1 MSRLLHELSAER
13 MESAALRQS
22 HAALSARLLQQV
34 ANSNSCSAGCGLVR
48 LDNDKLQRQ
57 NKTLKR
63 NLATLDH
70 QMTLLLSQVEHAQQ
84 AQRAAASVVATAASP
99 IGANPQLHVELSAED
114 ASADAPAVSS
124 SPVAYRSPEHV
135 FSPYSPGPRDLSWA
149 PAVPAPSGAAVAP
162 PDSAGGMSL
171 LRVRAALALA
181 RVTLQHQSEVDHL
194 MQFKVGALALQT
206 RVDDL
211 EASLDAE
218 REQLAAERAA
228 HAKTQAEEQALQQV
242 VASLAQQLHRHV
254 GSQGLSVSMSPS
266 PAPMPPAA
274 RRADADDDAGSG
286 GNEADSRRSGL
297 PLQSHITPLKRQ
309 PSGASIQPYTTPAH
323 AQQAPP
329 GASPNG
335 SSSTGWVGWMFGG
348 SSSKP
353 SQHAAQAQANQL
365 QQSAA
370 KTSQRHG

>member
-13 MESAALRQS
+13 MESATLRQS

-70 QMTLLLSQVEHAQQ
+70 QMTLLLAQVEQTHQ
-84 AQRAAASVVATAASP
+84 AQRAAASAVATAASP
-99 IGANPQLHVELSAED
+99 IGANPQLRVELSPED
-114 ASADAPAVSS
+114 ASPDAPTVSS
-124 SPVAYRSPEHV
+124 SPIAYRSPEQV
-135 FSPYSPGPRDLSWA
+135 FSPFSPGPRDLSWT
-149 PAVPAPSGAAVAP
+149 PAVPAPAGATVAP
-162 PDSAGGMSL
+162 SDSAGGMSL

-228 HAKTQAEEQALQQV
+228 HAKTQSEEQALQQV

-266 PAPMPPAA
+266 PAPPPPTV
-274 RRADADDDAGSG
+274 RRGDADDDTGSG
-286 GNEADSRRSGL
+286 GAEADSRRSGHTH
-297 PLQSHITPLKRQ
+297 QSHVTPLKRQ
-309 PSGASIQPYTTPAH
+309 PSGASIQPFTTPAH
-323 AQQAPP
+323 AQSTP

-335 SSSTGWVGWMFGG
+335 SGSTGWVGWMFGG
-348 SSSKP
+348 SSSSKP
-353 SQHAAQAQANQL
+353 SQQAAQQH
-365 QQSAA
+365 SAA
-370 KTSQRHG
+370 KSSQRHG